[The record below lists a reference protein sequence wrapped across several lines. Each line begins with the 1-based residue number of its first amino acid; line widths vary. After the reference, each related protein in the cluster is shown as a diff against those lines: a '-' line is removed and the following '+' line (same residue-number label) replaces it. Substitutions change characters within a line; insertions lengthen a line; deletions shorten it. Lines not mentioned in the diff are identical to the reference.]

1 MSNLGATFKNIKGI
15 NIAFAVIAV
24 VLVIAGLIVAFSPS
38 GLMAQDASQ
47 GTVQASTQ
55 NNNGLDGSAAG
66 MAFLAAGLALGIS
79 VIGAAIALAKIG
91 SAAVASIAERP
102 EITGRVIVFAGLA
115 EGLAIWG
122 LIVAVL
128 ILGKI

>member
-1 MSNLGATFKNIKGI
+1 MNNLASTFKNMKGI
-15 NIAFAVIAV
+15 NIAFSVIAAILIIVGAIV
-24 VLVIAGLIVAFSPS
+24 VISPF
-38 GLMAQDASQ
+38 GLMAQQEAQQAEMEQ
-47 GTVQASTQ
+47 G
-55 NNNGLDGSAAG
+55 NNLSGSAVG

-79 VIGAAIALAKIG
+79 VIGAAIALSKIG
-91 SAAVASIAERP
+91 SAAVASIAEKP